1 MKESSSSEAG
11 GVEPIME
18 SVLVV
23 FTVGDCSRMSLCSE
37 AWYTGKGTSLLSQD
51 AEKFSDAVKGVSESS
66 VSSVAV
72 EMLLSICTSRAVAK
86 VSCVAD
92 DLSGSCRERSILCTY

>member
-23 FTVGDCSRMSLCSE
+23 FTVGDCSRISLCSE
-37 AWYTGKGTSLLSQD
+37 AWYTGKGISLLSHD
-51 AEKFSDAVKGVSESS
+51 AEKVSDAVKGVSESS
-66 VSSVAV
+66 VSPVAE
-72 EMLLSICTSRAVAK
+72 EMLSICTSRVVAK
-86 VSCVAD
+86 VSRVAAG
-92 DLSGSCRERSILCTY
+92 LSGSCRERSILCIY